1 MKKIIALVLALV
13 LAMSLVACGS
23 ASSVEK
29 KVENAVI
36 SAYVEANKSDLLA
49 SMEESFATSSG
60 MTCTSDIKV
69 KDMGFIVTININ
81 ELDDVDAATKA
92 LLQETY
98 DSMDYLFESALD
110 TMQEDLPE
118 IEYFQ
123 VLVCEVDGDLL
134 ATITAGNK

>member
-13 LAMSLVACGS
+13 LSLSLVACGGS
-23 ASSVEK
+23 TVEK
-29 KVENAVI
+29 KVENAAI
-36 SAYVEANKSDLLA
+36 AAYVEANKADLLA
-49 SMEESFATSSG
+49 SMEDSFATSSG

-69 KDMGFIVTININ
+69 EGMGFIITININ
-81 ELDDVDAATKA
+81 ELDDVDADTKD

-98 DSMDYLFESALD
+98 DSMDALFEGALE
-110 TMQEDLPE
+110 TMQQDLPS

-134 ATITAGNK
+134 ATVTAGNK